1 MANSVFQIRFLFAVL
16 IPSVFVTTLVIA
28 KTFEEY
34 EGQWEINSE
43 ATEALREPYK
53 DNSNRKRSR
62 FRSQMS
68 VGGIPMPRSGGQR
81 AMSQLTAQNPMV
93 LRCSEMII
101 SLKSSDQIHISYAGL
116 GDEILRKGEYRGR
129 KTKWSAKAIK
139 QTYKTTE
146 RRVTKTW
153 SFNKQ
158 GQLLV
163 EVKIKPNESK
173 QFVTRV
179 VFDRK
184 SV

>member
-1 MANSVFQIRFLFAVL
+1 MANPVFQIRFLFVIAIVSL
-16 IPSVFVTTLVIA
+16 FVATFVNA
-28 KTFEEY
+28 KTFKEY

-43 ATEALREPYK
+43 ATEALIEPYK

-93 LRCSEMII
+93 LRSSEMAITF
-101 SLKSSDQIHISYAGL
+101 KEDGEIHISYIGL
-116 GDEILRKGEYRGR
+116 GEEILRKGEYRGR
-129 KTKWSAKAIK
+129 KTKWSAKGIK

-146 RRVTKTW
+146 RRVTKIW
-153 SFNKQ
+153 SLNKQ

-163 EVKIKPNESK
+163 EVKIKPNQSK

>member
-1 MANSVFQIRFLFAVL
+1 MANAIFQIRSLFAIL
-16 IPSVFVTTLVIA
+16 IVSVFVITFVNA
-28 KTFEEY
+28 KTFKEY

-101 SLKSSDQIHISYAGL
+101 SLKSSDQIHISYTGL
-116 GDEILRKGEYRGR
+116 GEEILYKGEYRGR
-129 KTKWSAKAIK
+129 KTKWSPKTIK
-139 QTYKTTE
+139 QSYKTTE
-146 RRVTKTW
+146 RRVIKTW
-153 SFNKQ
+153 SLNNK

-163 EVKIKPNESK
+163 KVNIKPNGSK
-173 QFVTRV
+173 KIVTRI

-184 SV
+184 

>member
-1 MANSVFQIRFLFAVL
+1 MANAIFQIRSLFAILTV
-16 IPSVFVTTLVIA
+16 SVFVTTFVNA
-28 KTFEEY
+28 KTFKEY
-34 EGQWEINSE
+34 EGRWEINSE

-101 SLKSSDQIHISYAGL
+101 SIKSGDQIHISYAGL
-116 GDEILRKGEYRGR
+116 GEEILRKGEYRGR

-173 QFVTRV
+173 QSVTRV
-179 VFDRK
+179 VFDRT

>member
-1 MANSVFQIRFLFAVL
+1 MANLGFRTSLLFVILVL
-16 IPSVFVTTLVIA
+16 SIFIA
-28 KTFEEY
+28 SSATANTYNRY
-34 EGQWEINSE
+34 EGEWQRNSE

-53 DNSNRKRSR
+53 DNSNRQKSR
-62 FRSQMS
+62 FRPQMS

-93 LRCSEMII
+93 LRSSEMVITFR
-101 SLKSSDQIHISYAGL
+101 KDQEIQITYMGL
-116 GDEILRKGEYRGR
+116 GEEILRKGDYRGR
-129 KTKWSAKAIK
+129 KTKWSAKEIK

-146 RRVTKTW
+146 RRVTKIW
-153 SFNKQ
+153 SLNKQ

>member
-1 MANSVFQIRFLFAVL
+1 MANPVFQIRFLFVIAIVSL
-16 IPSVFVTTLVIA
+16 FVATFVNA
-28 KTFEEY
+28 KTFKEY

-93 LRCSEMII
+93 LRSSEMAITF
-101 SLKSSDQIHISYAGL
+101 KEDGEIHISYIGL
-116 GDEILRKGEYRGR
+116 GEEILRKGEYRGR
-129 KTKWSAKAIK
+129 KTKWSAKGIK

-146 RRVTKTW
+146 RRVTKIW
-153 SFNKQ
+153 SLNKQ

-163 EVKIKPNESK
+163 EVKIKPNQSK

>member
-1 MANSVFQIRFLFAVL
+1 MANPAFRISLPFAILVL
-16 IPSVFVTTLVIA
+16 SIFITSSLTANTSNG
-28 KTFEEY
+28 Y
-34 EGQWEINSE
+34 EGEWQINSE

-53 DNSNRKRSR
+53 DNSNRKKSR

-81 AMSQLTAQNPMV
+81 SMSQLTAQNPMV
-93 LRCSEMII
+93 LRSSEMAI
-101 SLKSSDQIHISYAGL
+101 SFKEDGEIHISYIGL
-116 GDEILRKGEYRGR
+116 GEEILRKGEYRGR
-129 KTKWSAKAIK
+129 KTKWSAKGIK

-146 RRVTKTW
+146 RRVTKIW
-153 SFNKQ
+153 SLNKQ

>member
-1 MANSVFQIRFLFAVL
+1 MANSVFQKPFLFAIL
-16 IPSVFVTTLVIA
+16 IASVFVTTLVNA

-93 LRCSEMII
+93 LR
-101 SLKSSDQIHISYAGL
+101 
-116 GDEILRKGEYRGR
+116 
-129 KTKWSAKAIK
+129 
-139 QTYKTTE
+139 
-146 RRVTKTW
+146 
-153 SFNKQ
+153 
-158 GQLLV
+158 
-163 EVKIKPNESK
+163 
-173 QFVTRV
+173 
-179 VFDRK
+179 
-184 SV
+184 